1 MSTKLFLF
9 LACLGICFGFSSC
22 ENDIDLLE
30 DYREIPVIYGLI
42 NPTDTVQYVR
52 VQRAFL
58 GEGNALVMA
67 QESDSIYYNPADIK
81 VSLEKLTIGA
91 NTVISTQDFFV
102 TTDIPKDE
110 GLFTD
115 EDHYLFKLS
124 TPTGL
129 DDNYYYRIRFENMT
143 TGKVVTASTRIIEP
157 MLFPAFSNSVK
168 VNLANVNPYQIRF
181 GSPKWG
187 RVYGLIM
194 RIKFNEYDTL
204 ALTYDSLQVDFK
216 LKNITSLGTNGGEQM
231 AFALKG
237 EEIFKFMGSAI
248 GPQQGAKKRV
258 LSSFRADYL
267 FTAGTD
273 DLYNYI
279 QVNSP
284 NNVVNYVPA
293 FTNLSDGR
301 GLFTCRY
308 TTRVN
313 NVQFNELT
321 LDSILNGQYTKIIF
335 K

>member
-1 MSTKLFLF
+1 MSNKLLCI
-9 LACLGICFGFSSC
+9 LACFGLALGFTSC

-42 NPTDTVQYVR
+42 NPNESVQYVR
-52 VQRAFL
+52 VQKAYL

-81 VSLEKLTIGA
+81 LSLEKVSVGA
-91 NTVISTQDFFV
+91 NTVISSEDFSV
-102 TTDIPKDE
+102 TTDIPKEE

-124 TPTGL
+124 TPSGL
-129 DDNYYYRIRFENMT
+129 DDNYYYRIRFENLKS
-143 TGKVVTASTRIIEP
+143 GKVVTASTRIIEP
-157 MLFPAFSNSVK
+157 MLFSAFGSSVK

-194 RIKFNEYDTL
+194 RIKYNEYDTIS
-204 ALTYDSLQVDFK
+204 LTYDTLQVDYK
-216 LKNITSLGTNGGEQM
+216 LKNITSLGTNGGEQLT
-231 AFALKG
+231 FALKG

-248 GPQQGAKKRV
+248 GPQQGSKKRV
-258 LSSFRADYL
+258 LNSFRADYL

-279 QVNSP
+279 QINSP
-284 NNVVNYVPA
+284 NNVVSYVPA

-308 TTRVN
+308 TTLVT

-321 LDSILNGQYTKIIF
+321 LDSILNGQYTNIIF